1 MKSALKWLLLTLG
14 LGSLWLVTRVV
25 VFYFV
30 GVLTFFATAFQATVN
45 EMTKRTDTSP
55 PERKR
60 DEQLPSRLAQ
70 AREYARANTLV
81 VESEPP
87 ATIDLRDGVSV
98 G

>member
-45 EMTKRTDTSP
+45 EMTKLTGEKT
-55 PERKR
+55 PERGR
-60 DEQLPSRLAQ
+60 DQKLPSRLAQ
-70 AREYARANTLV
+70 AREYARSNPIVIEADA
-81 VESEPP
+81 P
-87 ATIDLRDGVSV
+87 AIVDLRDGVSV

>member
-25 VFYFV
+25 AFYFF
-30 GVLTFFATAFQATVN
+30 GVLTFFATAFQATIN
-45 EMTKRTDTSP
+45 EMTKITGVE
-55 PERKR
+55 PEPRKR
-60 DEQLPSRLAQ
+60 EQLPSRLAH
-70 AREYARANTLV
+70 ARGYAEKNTLV
-81 VESEPP
+81 VDVEPP